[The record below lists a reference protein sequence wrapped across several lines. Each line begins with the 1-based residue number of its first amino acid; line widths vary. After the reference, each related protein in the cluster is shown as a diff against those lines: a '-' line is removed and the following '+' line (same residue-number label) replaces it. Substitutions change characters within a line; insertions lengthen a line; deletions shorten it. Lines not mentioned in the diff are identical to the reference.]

1 MIRKNGYQDGLG
13 KGKSPILKRN
23 FFLYNSYSFMNTF
36 QKRIMII
43 ESILILGLFVLY
55 ISNYLSFNILLIIS
69 LLYLF
74 CFMGWF
80 YFKNYESKD
89 KQL

>member
-1 MIRKNGYQDGLG
+1 
-13 KGKSPILKRN
+13 
-23 FFLYNSYSFMNTF
+23 MNTF

-43 ESILILGLFVLY
+43 ESILILGLFVFY
-55 ISNYLSFNILLIIS
+55 ISDYLFFNILLITS

>member
-1 MIRKNGYQDGLG
+1 
-13 KGKSPILKRN
+13 
-23 FFLYNSYSFMNTF
+23 MNIF
-36 QKRIMII
+36 QKIIMII
-43 ESILILGLFVLY
+43 ESILISVLFVFY
-55 ISNYLSFNILLIIS
+55 ISDNLSFNILLITS

-74 CFMGWF
+74 CFIGWF